1 MKAAFIKQ
9 TGDPNE
15 IIIGEL
21 PMPEIHADEVLVK
34 VKAVSINHVDTFVR
48 SGVFKTD
55 ISYPFVVGRDAV
67 GTVISVGSD
76 VSNFQP
82 GDQVWTNSMGYD
94 GRQGTTS
101 EFSSV
106 SENRLYSIPEN
117 IDPIKLVASVHS
129 SATAEIILN
138 DILEVQ
144 AGKSILI
151 EGAAGHVGSKLV
163 AVAKI
168 MGLKITTTSAER
180 DFAEL
185 SKIGSDETYSYNQ
198 SISQIP
204 NSFDYIVDTSGKT
217 SLQDNIEK
225 LNLGGQIGLITS
237 PKNNRFEFRPRDF
250 YMNLQ
255 SIKGFVIS
263 HASLNQLAEAASFI
277 NLHIK
282 ENYLLNDDVI
292 LHSYKDVAKAQE
304 MLENGHNHRK
314 RVVLTF

>member
-1 MKAAFIKQ
+1 
-9 TGDPNE
+9 
-15 IIIGEL
+15 
-21 PMPEIHADEVLVK
+21 
-34 VKAVSINHVDTFVR
+34 
-48 SGVFKTD
+48 
-55 ISYPFVVGRDAV
+55 
-67 GTVISVGSD
+67 
-76 VSNFQP
+76 
-82 GDQVWTNSMGYD
+82 
-94 GRQGTTS
+94 
-101 EFSSV
+101 
-106 SENRLYSIPEN
+106 
-117 IDPIKLVASVHS
+117 
-129 SATAEIILN
+129 
-138 DILEVQ
+138 
-144 AGKSILI
+144 
-151 EGAAGHVGSKLV
+151 
-163 AVAKI
+163 

-204 NSFDYIVDTSGKT
+204 NSFDYIIDTSGKT
-217 SLQDNIEK
+217 SLQENIEK